1 MGIHRGPNP
10 VNDGL
15 TFGYDTGYNS
25 SGEHI
30 ASGRFFKGPAHTNL
44 IEDIDPS
51 YTNTDTTNF
60 KGVSGQEIVDI
71 PIVGKR
77 TVKYVDYFNNYPA
90 SGSCCPNLF
99 HYHANDGKIPVEAS
113 TSYTYSIIYKHSN
126 NYTHPNFMYRY
137 EYQSDGT
144 YNTEGGFHSTASDRR
159 TNLGNGWYHAWGSF
173 TTQST
178 TSYLVCYS
186 FLYNYGTVE
195 YRYYV
200 AAVSLVKNVTGQT
213 HFIIPPQLMLEPL
226 GSVGNTASVID
237 LKRTNNID
245 VSNVSFDSNG
255 QPTFDNTDDRITIP
269 NSSVF
274 NHTSELSIEACVK
287 FDGNNQD
294 FIFEKGNVNTQYSLF
309 SHGTDIVFRTYHSAD
324 SGYDTLN
331 PSKATAGITNGQWHH
346 IVGSWDGSTKRIY
359 VDGKDIGSKSKS
371 GALTTTS
378 AGAAIGSFGGTS
390 SGYYFGGDIAV
401 VKIYDKG
408 LSAAEVLQNYN
419 AYKNRF
425 NI

>member
-1 MGIHRGPNP
+1 ME
-10 VNDGL
+10 
-15 TFGYDTGYNS
+15 FC
-25 SGEHI
+25 
-30 ASGRFFKGPAHTNL
+30 F
-44 IEDIDPS
+44 
-51 YTNTDTTNF
+51 
-60 KGVSGQEIVDI
+60 
-71 PIVGKR
+71 
-77 TVKYVDYFNNYPA
+77 
-90 SGSCCPNLF
+90 
-99 HYHANDGKIPVEAS
+99 
-113 TSYTYSIIYKHSN
+113 
-126 NYTHPNFMYRY
+126 
-137 EYQSDGT
+137 
-144 YNTEGGFHSTASDRR
+144 
-159 TNLGNGWYHAWGSF
+159 
-173 TTQST
+173 QST